1 MSATTTTATKKS
13 NTKIAK
19 TVSILEEVPKVDI
32 DFNVNDLVMK
42 SMENAVTATIH
53 QVIEFLSKKY
63 GFPLEEAKQAIKLNS
78 VRKPVAKKNSV
89 EKVVKEKEPFCLPFN
104 GVENLKNC
112 RAICCNNGLFTQC
125 PNERKPDKMNLC
137 TTCFNQTAKTSNQ
150 QPKYGFIDDRIKLG
164 LYEFKDPKGKPVL
177 PYLKYMEKKNITKNQ
192 VIDYATKLGIVLS
205 EEHFTYQQPKKT
217 RAKKVA
223 TSENNLMDAV
233 KNAGTKTTKS
243 KKVSKTAEQLQQF
256 EVAKVYA
263 KAGKTFE
270 EMVSTFNIPE
280 DIANEAIQFQ
290 AKSLERSAKA
300 KARAEIKKEAKKL
313 ATEAI
318 RESEPQEQTQDDEDQ
333 NEDIE
338 VEEEEEEI
346 TIQTLQQLKDKTGK
360 ESYKGKEI
368 NGTRYVVGKTSN
380 IVFDA
385 DFENHKDKSKL
396 VILGVLRDDKLIL
409 VEEDDFELEAITD
422 DEDEDEEC
430 NGRGYYSD
438 SDYSDYEDDVV
449 YEN

>member
-1 MSATTTTATKKS
+1 MSATTTATKKS

-63 GFPLEEAKQAIKLNS
+63 GFPLEEAKQAIKLNP

-89 EKVVKEKEPFCLPFN
+89 EKVVKQKEAFCLPFN
-104 GVENLKNC
+104 GVENLKHC

-125 PNERKPDKMNLC
+125 PNDRKPDKNDLC
-137 TTCFNQTAKTSNQ
+137 TPCFNKASKNANKL
-150 QPKYGFIDDRIKLG
+150 PNYGLIDKRIQCG
-164 LYEFKDPKGKPVL
+164 LYEFTDPKGKPVL
-177 PYLKYMEKKNITKNQ
+177 PYLKYMAKKNITQDQ
-192 VIDYATKLGIVLS
+192 VIEYATKLGVILS
-205 EEHFTYQQPKKT
+205 EEHFTYEEPKKT

-243 KKVSKTAEQLQQF
+243 KKVSKTAEQLLQLNT
-256 EVAKVYA
+256 AKVYA
-263 KAGKTFE
+263 KAGKSLE
-270 EMVSTFNIPE
+270 EIVSLNIPE
-280 DIANEAIQFQ
+280 DIAKEAIVFQ
-290 AKSLERSAKA
+290 AKSLEKSAKA
-300 KARAEIKKEAKKL
+300 KARAQLKKEAEKI

-318 RESEPQEQTQDDEDQ
+318 RQPQKQEDKDED
-333 NEDIE
+333 EDEDENIE

-368 NGTRYVVGKTSN
+368 NGTRYVIGKTSN

-396 VILGVLRDDKLIL
+396 TILGLLRDDKLIL
-409 VEEDDFELEAITD
+409 VEDDDFELEAIDDD
-422 DEDEDEEC
+422 DEDDEC

-438 SDYSDYEDDVV
+438 TDYSDYEDDVV